1 MIGYSIEPR
10 ARKQAKGFN
19 FVLLRKNL
27 SDKYGNKFLDTARK
41 TRIDPAKT
49 PSKKQFIKQLKQQ
62 VKAKPVPDQNSINA
76 EEIVIPPEKRVIN
89 K

>member
-1 MIGYSIEPR
+1 MLFYRTKSKKIG
-10 ARKQAKGFN
+10 KGFR
-19 FVLLRKNL
+19 FCSFARNL
-27 SDKYGNKFLDTARK
+27 SDKYGKKLLDTARK

-62 VKAKPVPDQNSINA
+62 VKAQPVLDQNSINT
-76 EEIVIPPEKRVIN
+76 EEIVIPSEKRVIN